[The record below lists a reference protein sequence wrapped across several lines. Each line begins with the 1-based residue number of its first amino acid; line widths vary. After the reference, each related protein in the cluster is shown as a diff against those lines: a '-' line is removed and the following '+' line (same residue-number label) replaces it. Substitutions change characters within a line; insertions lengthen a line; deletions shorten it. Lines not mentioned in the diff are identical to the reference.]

1 MQSKADRV
9 TTNRVEDAHRES
21 AAIEARG
28 ITHRYR
34 TAGGEVL
41 ALEDVDVT
49 ADRGRFVSIVGPS
62 GCGKSSLLM
71 ILAGLLQPSEGKRY
85 LLGTAST
92 GPQPRELAVAFQ
104 DACLLPWRT
113 ALDNVA
119 FPLELKGM
127 RKADRVQLGRDAL
140 AKVGLESFADR
151 YPRELSGGM
160 RQRVAVA
167 RALIQ
172 KPSVLLMDE
181 PFGALDEQTRMD
193 MGEEL
198 LTLWDEIRN
207 TVVFVTHN
215 LTEAVYLSDEVVVMA
230 AHPGRVIKRI
240 PIDLPRPRSIEITE
254 TEEFIRLRNS
264 LWRLIRSQE

>member
-1 MQSKADRV
+1 MTMQANAEPITARGTAEV
-9 TTNRVEDAHRES
+9 P
-21 AAIEARG
+21 AIEARG
-28 ITHRYR
+28 ITHRYH
-34 TAGGEVL
+34 TAQGEVL
-41 ALEDVDVT
+41 ALEDVNV
-49 ADRGRFVSIVGPS
+49 AAPQGKFISIVGPS

-71 ILAGLLQPSEGKRY
+71 ILAGLLPPSEGERL
-85 LLGTAST
+85 LLGSARS
-92 GPQPRELAVAFQ
+92 GPQPRDLAVAFQ

-113 ALDNVA
+113 SLDNVS
-119 FPLELKGM
+119 FPLELRGVP
-127 RKADRVQLGRDAL
+127 KAERNTQGREAL

-172 KPSVLLMDE
+172 KPAVLLMDE

-193 MGEEL
+193 MGEQL
-198 LTLWDEIRN
+198 LTLWDQIRN

-215 LTEAVYLSDEVVVMA
+215 LTEATYLSDEVIVMA
-230 AHPGRVIKRI
+230 AHPGRILERVT
-240 PIDLPRPRSIEITE
+240 IDLPRPRSIEITE
-254 TEEFIRLRNS
+254 TEQFIHLRNR

>member
-1 MQSKADRV
+1 
-9 TTNRVEDAHRES
+9 
-21 AAIEARG
+21 
-28 ITHRYR
+28 
-34 TAGGEVL
+34 
-41 ALEDVDVT
+41 
-49 ADRGRFVSIVGPS
+49 
-62 GCGKSSLLM
+62 
-71 ILAGLLQPSEGKRY
+71 
-85 LLGTAST
+85 
-92 GPQPRELAVAFQ
+92 VAFQ

-113 ALDNVA
+113 SLDNVA
-119 FPLELKGM
+119 FPLELGGVNKAERLEKG
-127 RKADRVQLGRDAL
+127 RAAL
-140 AKVGLESFADR
+140 AKVGLETIADR

-172 KPSVLLMDE
+172 KPAVLLMDE

-198 LTLWDEIRN
+198 LTLWDEIQN

-215 LTEAVYLSDEVVVMA
+215 LTEAVYLSDEVIVMA
-230 AHPGRVIKRI
+230 AHPGRVLERVT
-240 PIDLPRPRSIEITE
+240 IDLPRPRSIEITE